1 MTSKEKVSAYVQS
14 VLGTDSLPAISAAAQ
29 RSERMIEHAA
39 QAIEQATESMSKE
52 LLEATGDFTVVAVGS
67 VGRGEATEGSD
78 LDFVTLFAGA
88 EDDTGND
95 ERVQVDR
102 QFRKMVLEAANGI
115 EKVSK
120 GEDLTAPVTVGELA
134 DPNSVGGDQDTVATH
149 TRRILLLTES
159 RAIFSSSSDMR
170 LKARDSIFDI
180 YQRSEATKGRHL
192 LTLSNDIA
200 RYYRTLG
207 MDYKHRIDVQDK
219 AWGIRNV
226 KLRHTRKN
234 WYLSTA
240 LAVVASTADREYLEE
255 EEEAL
260 VKELFELPPC
270 YRLAFALREA
280 GLDAHVSAL
289 RLYDRFLKE
298 IGSPGVRDELQQV
311 DHENRYGN
319 EVFRR
324 LKDNSDHLH
333 ERYLDIVGDLPPHWK
348 RHLISHFLL

>member
-1 MTSKEKVSAYVQS
+1 MTSKEEVTAYVES
-14 VLGTDSLPAISAAAQ
+14 VLGTDSLPAIGAAAK
-29 RSERMIEHAA
+29 RSEEMIDVASH
-39 QAIEQATESMSKE
+39 AIEQATRSVSVDLVK
-52 LLEATGDFTVVAVGS
+52 ATGDFTVVAVGS

-78 LDFVTLFAGA
+78 LDFVTLFRGA
-88 EDDTGND
+88 ENSGHL
-95 ERVQVDR
+95 ERAQLDQ
-102 QFRKMVLEAANGI
+102 QFRRAVLEAANGI

-120 GEDLTAPVTVGELA
+120 GQDLTAPVTVGELA

-149 TRRILLLTES
+149 TRRILILTES
-159 RAIFSSSSDMR
+159 RSVFSSGSDMR
-170 LKARDSIFDI
+170 IKARDSIFDI

-240 LAVVASTADREYLEE
+240 LAVVAATADREYLEE
-255 EEEAL
+255 EEEAV
-260 VKELFELPPC
+260 VKELFELSPC
-270 YRLAFALREA
+270 YRLAFALRES

-289 RLYDRFLKE
+289 RLYDRFLQQ
-298 IGSPGVRDELQQV
+298 IGTPGVRDELQEV
-311 DHENRYGN
+311 DHEDRYEN

-333 ERYLDIVGDLPPHWK
+333 ERYLDIIGHLPPHWK